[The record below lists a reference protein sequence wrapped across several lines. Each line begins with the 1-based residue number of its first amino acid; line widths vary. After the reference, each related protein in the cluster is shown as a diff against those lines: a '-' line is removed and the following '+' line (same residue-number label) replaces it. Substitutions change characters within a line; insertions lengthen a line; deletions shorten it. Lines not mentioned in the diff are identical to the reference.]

1 MVCMSYRTHPV
12 HLVGGRTCLDFLN
25 TANWNADGTVGV
37 ERLTGVDDAN
47 IWLRAA
53 ELTCRAPKSDK
64 EVHETVLEFRDAL
77 RRIILATINGSAPL
91 EADVAH
97 LNRVATQAGRQAP
110 VNISAGAVALTPQLP
125 LSGAIA
131 LSAIALLTD
140 RREVGRVKMC
150 PGGGCGWL
158 FLDESAN
165 GRRQWCSMEMCGN
178 REKARR
184 HYARKRAQ

>member
-1 MVCMSYRTHPV
+1 MSYRNYPV

-37 ERLTGVDDAN
+37 ERLEAVDDVS
-47 IWLRAA
+47 IWLDSAG
-53 ELTCRAPKSDK
+53 LTCRAPKSDK
-64 EVHETVLEFRDAL
+64 ELHETILGFRGAL
-77 RRIILATINGSAPL
+77 RRIVLAAVENTAPM
-91 EADVAH
+91 EVDVAY
-97 LNRVATQAGRQAP
+97 LNRVTTQAGRQAP
-110 VNISAGAVALTPQLP
+110 VNISEGAVSLTPHLP
-125 LSGAIA
+125 LTGAIA

-140 RREVGRVKMC
+140 RREISRVKKC

-158 FLDESAN
+158 FIDESAN

-184 HYARKRAQ
+184 HYAKKRRP